1 LNKIKI
7 RDDSD
12 QPEEARPKEEHPNKA
27 KEEDPEA
34 RLQEKVKEAGENYDK
49 YLRVSAEFEN
59 FKKRAEKENIE
70 TGKFANERLVKDL
83 IPVLDN
89 LDRAIEHGRETE
101 DIKTLLEGVEM
112 TYKGFLTV
120 LEKFGVKPI
129 EALGAEF
136 DPNLHEAVMVQQ
148 DADQPPGRVLTQIQ
162 RGYQLHNR
170 LVRPAMVVVSKSPE
184 LTAEEESEAG
194 MA

>member
-7 RDDSD
+7 KGDSD
-12 QPEEARPKEEHPNKA
+12 QPEEASSEEEHPNKA

-101 DIKTLLEGVEM
+101 NIKTLLEGVEM

-170 LVRPAMVVVSKSPE
+170 LVRPAMVVVSTSPE

-194 MA
+194 TA

>member
-1 LNKIKI
+1 MNKIKI

-12 QPEEARPKEEHPNKA
+12 QPEEVRPKEDHPNKA
-27 KEEDPEA
+27 KEEDSEA
-34 RLQEKVKEAGENYDK
+34 RFQEKVKEAGENYDK

-59 FKKRAEKENIE
+59 FKKRAEKEKIE
-70 TGKFANERLVKDL
+70 TGKFANESLVKDL

-89 LDRAIEHGRETE
+89 LDRAIDHGRETE
-101 DIKTLLEGVEM
+101 DIKTLLEGVEL
-112 TYKGFLTV
+112 TYKGFLSV

-129 EALGAEF
+129 EAQGAEF

-148 DADQPPGRVLTQIQ
+148 DADQPPGLVLTQIQ

-194 MA
+194 TA

>member
-1 LNKIKI
+1 
-7 RDDSD
+7 
-12 QPEEARPKEEHPNKA
+12 
-27 KEEDPEA
+27 
-34 RLQEKVKEAGENYDK
+34 VKN
-49 YLRVSAEFEN
+49 
-59 FKKRAEKENIE
+59 
-70 TGKFANERLVKDL
+70 L

-112 TYKGFLTV
+112 TYRGFLTA

-129 EALGAEF
+129 DSLGAEF

-148 DADQPPGRVLTQIQ
+148 DADQPPGRVLKQIQ

-170 LVRPAMVVVSKSPE
+170 LLRPAMVVVSKSPE
-184 LTAEEESEAG
+184 LTTEEESEAG
-194 MA
+194 TA

>member
-7 RDDSD
+7 KDDSD
-12 QPEEARPKEEHPNKA
+12 QPEEAGSEEEHPHKA

-101 DIKTLLEGVEM
+101 NIKTLLEGVEM

-170 LVRPAMVVVSKSPE
+170 LVRPAMVVVSTSPE

-194 MA
+194 TA

>member
-7 RDDSD
+7 KDDSD
-12 QPEEARPKEEHPNKA
+12 QPEEAGSEEEHPNKA

-101 DIKTLLEGVEM
+101 NIKTLLEGVEM

-170 LVRPAMVVVSKSPE
+170 LVRPAMVVVSTSPE

-194 MA
+194 TA

>member
-1 LNKIKI
+1 MNKIKI
-7 RDDSD
+7 KDDSD
-12 QPEEARPKEEHPNKA
+12 QPEEASSEEEHPNKA

-101 DIKTLLEGVEM
+101 DIKALLEGVEM
-112 TYKGFLTV
+112 TYKGFRTV

-170 LVRPAMVVVSKSPE
+170 LVRPAMVVVSTSPE

-194 MA
+194 TA